1 MPRRLP
7 PLSERS
13 LLLLGGLAVLATI
26 ATGTAIRQTVG
37 GLGTATPPFV
47 IVYEPEA
54 ALGWALLAF
63 LIAALAAVAA
73 PRLAAATATGRTR
86 WLCLTTL
93 LALVPGL
100 ALNAARHG
108 TSGWSEIFVLGPGGS
123 FEAKN
128 EYLPG
133 LPALSYGQGFFL
145 DRFAELVPSLPVN
158 VAGHP
163 PALMLLIDTFGLT
176 TANRLAALC
185 IAAAVLTPAVTYW
198 IARAVGL
205 IEERARLAA
214 VLAALSPMLLLLGI
228 TSADA
233 VFMLVGALTAALL
246 ADRRVPVRA
255 VGCLAL
261 AVAAFFSWAL
271 LAIGAWA
278 ALLALV
284 REGWRTALVLAAAC
298 GVAVLVF
305 DGVLALAFG
314 YDPIGTLRATEA
326 YYRNSA
332 ASVRPYTFWL
342 FGSPTAFAALLG
354 LPTAAG
360 LLLAA
365 RRRFPAGVALV
376 SVIAI
381 ASVAGFTKAET
392 ERIWLPFVPLACVAA
407 AEVLRPAQVR
417 WIAPLM
423 LLQAL
428 VVALLFQ
435 TIW

>member
-1 MPRRLP
+1 MRRPSSRLI
-7 PLSERS
+7 L
-13 LLLLGGLAVLATI
+13 GLAGLLVLGTVVA
-26 ATGTAIRQTVG
+26 GTAIRQTVG

-47 IVYEPEA
+47 IVYDPEA
-54 ALGWALLAF
+54 ALGWALLAA
-63 LIAALAAVAA
+63 LLAAAAAWAA
-73 PRLAAATATGRTR
+73 PRLLEAGAPRATPA
-86 WLCLTTL
+86 WLALATL

-108 TSGWSEIFVLGPGGS
+108 PGGWSEIFVLGPGGS

-133 LPALSYGQGFFL
+133 LSALSYGPRFFL

-163 PALMLLIDTFGLT
+163 PGLLLVIDALGITG
-176 TANRLAALC
+176 AGGLAALC
-185 IAAAVLTPAVTYW
+185 IGAAVVTPALTYA
-198 IARAVGL
+198 IARTVGL
-205 IEERARLAA
+205 PEAGARLAA

-233 VFMLVGALTAALL
+233 VFMAVGAVAAALL
-246 ADRRVPVRA
+246 ASRRTALRA
-255 VGCLAL
+255 AGCVAL

-278 ALLALV
+278 ALLTLL
-284 REGWRTALVLAAAC
+284 RDGWRAALGLAVGCGIAVLA
-298 GVAVLVF
+298 F
-305 DGVLALAFG
+305 DGLLALAFG

-332 ASVRPYTFWL
+332 ASVRPYKFWV
-342 FGSPTAFAALLG
+342 FGSPTAFAVLGG
-354 LPTAAG
+354 LPIAAG

-365 RRRFPAGVALV
+365 SRRLPAGAALGAV
-376 SVIAI
+376 LLIATL
-381 ASVAGFTKAET
+381 AGFTKAET

-417 WIAPLM
+417 WIAPL
-423 LLQAL
+423 LLAQAFVVTL
-428 VVALLFQ
+428 VFQ